1 MKISG
6 IIKTI
11 VYEKPETDWKILIVK
26 CANDEVRVTGC
37 IRQAFMGDYIDA
49 DGEYENNKYGFGF
62 KAVNIRKSVPSDVK
76 YFNQYLTHNINGIG
90 PVTANKIVE
99 SFGKDTF
106 HVLVDSPDKVAKTC
120 GISEKKALSF
130 SEQMKEKS
138 SELKNKLF
146 LLSIGVS
153 DNLAKK
159 IEEEFKEDAY
169 KVVSENPYRLTDL
182 QGVSFK
188 TADKIASKAGVN
200 KDSKKRIQSGIKYTM
215 SLANGAG
222 HTYLPYGVLI
232 KKAAEF
238 LTVSETGIKTETDAM
253 VVSGE
258 LTRQGDKVYLP
269 KMFNMEMNV
278 AKKLHNLSVYGKR
291 IHNEQ
296 MEEDIKRVEK
306 AKGVTLAFEQRQGV
320 AMAVREPVSVITGGP
335 GTGKTTVLNVVIS
348 ALMRFGFKEERILL
362 AAPTG
367 KAAKRMTEQT
377 GVEASTIH
385 RMVLGLDSANV
396 DAMKDDNDMYKG
408 ELDADV
414 IIIDET
420 SMISLSVANML
431 LKVVEPGTKVLF
443 VGDVDQ
449 LPSIGAGQFLRDII
463 SSGKI
468 PVCRLTKIFRQ
479 ASTNKIVQNAYHIN
493 NKEEL
498 DINPSYEDFIM
509 RRRVSKDDIMR
520 DIKTLVR
527 ALPRHLKID
536 ANDVQIL
543 CPMRRGELGIESLNC
558 FMQDFMNPESPDKNE
573 IVIKKNGRELK
584 FREGDKVIHIK
595 NNYDLSCVK
604 DYGENFKEN
613 GYKARYEECCGVFNG
628 ETGIIKKI
636 ETDGNRIKV
645 EILYDDK
652 LVFYE
657 DREDLEIEL
666 AYAITI
672 HKSQGSEYPAVIIP
686 VLTAGAA
693 SLYNKNLLYTAVT
706 RAKHCVALLG
716 SPKVVYNMIDND
728 TANDR
733 YSSLSERIKELCS

>member
-26 CANDEVRVTGC
+26 CRDDEVRVTGC
-37 IRQAFMGDYIDA
+37 VRQILTGDYIDA

-62 KAVNIRKSVPSDVK
+62 KAANIRKSVPSDVN
-76 YFNQYLTHNINGIG
+76 YFNEYLVHSINGIG
-90 PVTANKIVE
+90 PVTAGRIVE

-106 HVLVDSPDKVAKTC
+106 DVLMDSPDKIAKVC

-146 LLSIGVS
+146 LLSVGIS

-159 IEEEFKEDAY
+159 IEEEFGEDAY
-169 KVVSENPYRLTDL
+169 KVVSENPYKLTDL
-182 QGVSFK
+182 QGVSFN
-188 TADKIASKAGVN
+188 TADKIASKAGVE
-200 KDSKKRIQSGIKYTM
+200 KDSEKRIQSGIKYTIK
-215 SLANGAG
+215 LADGAG

-232 KKAAEF
+232 KKAAEI
-238 LTVSETGIKTETDAM
+238 LTVSETGIKTEVDAM
-253 VVSGE
+253 VMSGE
-258 LTRQGDKVYLP
+258 LTRQGIKVYLP
-269 KMFNMEMNV
+269 KMFNMEMSV
-278 AKKLHNLSVYGKR
+278 AEKLHNLSVYGKR
-291 IHNEQ
+291 IYNEQ
-296 MEEDIKRVEK
+296 METDIKSVERV
-306 AKGVTLAFEQRQGV
+306 KGVTLAFEQRQGV
-320 AMAVREPVSVITGGP
+320 AMAVKEPVSVITGGP

-385 RMVLGLDSANV
+385 RLVLGVDSTNV

-408 ELDADV
+408 ELNADV
-414 IIIDET
+414 IIVDET

-431 LKVVEPGTKVLF
+431 LKVVKLGTKILF

-527 ALPRHLKID
+527 ALPKHLKID

-543 CPMRRGELGIESLNC
+543 CPMRRGELGVENLNH

-595 NNYDLSCVK
+595 NNYDISCMK
-604 DYGENFKEN
+604 DYGENFKAN
-613 GYKARYEECCGVFNG
+613 GYKTRYEECCGVFNG

-636 ETDGNRIKV
+636 EVDGRRIRV

-657 DREDLEIEL
+657 DRDDLEIEL

-733 YSSLSERIKELCS
+733 YSSLSERVKELCS